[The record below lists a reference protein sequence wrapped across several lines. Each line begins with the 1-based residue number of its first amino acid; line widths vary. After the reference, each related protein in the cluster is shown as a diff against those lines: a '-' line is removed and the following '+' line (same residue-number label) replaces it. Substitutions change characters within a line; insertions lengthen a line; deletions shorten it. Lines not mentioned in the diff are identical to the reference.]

1 MPPKVYRPHLPS
13 VYIEPDLA
21 PDILDGMELLYKDYG
36 KSLRKQKK
44 PLPPRDDIIVFDPK
58 LHQEELEKNLKWG
71 ECPTKQRHKILQLIK
86 KFWDVF
92 TPEGLRRHIR
102 GYQCRIDTGDVAP
115 ICCKVPRYGPHEAR
129 IINKLVNALERNG
142 LIEDDEGPWGV
153 LVVLAAK
160 ANQENVAWYD
170 YIWRLCVSYRR
181 LNQVTRPF
189 TFPQR
194 RCDDAVSDIG
204 PRARFYIAMDQDSGY
219 WQIFL
224 EINSRAKLAF
234 FTPNG
239 KKQWTVMPMGALNSS
254 SIFVAMAADLQAA
267 WDTLTASRNIDT
279 STVRTALRG
288 QHAPQDIHKS

>member
-1 MPPKVYRPHLPS
+1 MYLSQDDAAAPQCNHTPPNPNLNQHILNTRAIPIHVSQKYMRSLVTFSKSLVSNITPYVFLLDPGRAHTGHCLVTGTPTIDTSTTAKTQCKHNSQPTPGTITMPPKVYRPHLPS

-71 ECPTKQRHKILQLIK
+71 ECPAKQRHKILKLIK

-102 GYQCRIDTGDVAP
+102 GYQCRIDTGHVAP

-142 LIEDDEGPWGV
+142 LIEDNEGPWGA

-160 ANQENVAWYD
+160 ANQENVA
-170 YIWRLCVSYRR
+170 
-181 LNQVTRPF
+181 
-189 TFPQR
+189 
-194 RCDDAVSDIG
+194 
-204 PRARFYIAMDQDSGY
+204 
-219 WQIFL
+219 
-224 EINSRAKLAF
+224 
-234 FTPNG
+234 
-239 KKQWTVMPMGALNSS
+239 
-254 SIFVAMAADLQAA
+254 
-267 WDTLTASRNIDT
+267 
-279 STVRTALRG
+279 
-288 QHAPQDIHKS
+288 